1 LNEEHRWFIANQ
13 VPAQGVWRLT
23 LTKHAIN
30 AGRQIVVLVSGIS
43 KADMLSVV
51 WTGPQEPMQKPI
63 QLISPIEGEMTWL
76 IDQDAASQLP
86 AAQLT

>member
-1 LNEEHRWFIANQ
+1 
-13 VPAQGVWRLT
+13 LT